1 MDDKSLEFL
10 EFPSVLEIIAE
21 TAVTPQGKTEIGRL
35 RPLSDLP
42 SICRMQDE
50 LKEAFRLNSGGSEIR
65 FDLPEGGPLLDS
77 LADRGAVLDR
87 EALLELLIY
96 LRFAELLRQVLPR
109 DDFPNLWRICAATS
123 VPAALLGR
131 LENSLDEKGRISDSA
146 HPELGTVRRRQEVSR
161 KRIQDH
167 LRRFLQGKRARFLID
182 EPYITQ
188 RANRYVIPVRVE
200 NQRDLP
206 GIVHGTSSSGATV
219 FMEPFSAV
227 EFNNEHI
234 FYQDRELEIVR
245 QVLRSLTDEARKCR
259 DQIEA
264 IYRASGEL
272 EARFACAEYWTR
284 YQCTLPDVVDSG
296 LLELKG
302 ARHPLLLK
310 TLGNDDTVPIE
321 IGLGGEDHVLVI
333 SGPNTGGKTAALKT
347 VGLLSLMA
355 HCGLPV
361 PATGAQVPLL
371 CGIHADVGD
380 HQSIT
385 HQQSTF
391 SAHIERIKELTG
403 VSPGPSL
410 ILLDELGR
418 GTDPAYGSAL
428 AIAVLEHFR
437 RLQHLVFATTHHRA
451 VKSYAALTEGVL
463 NASVRLDSSSL
474 RPTYQL
480 EYGVA
485 GGSSG
490 LEIAAQLGLPSEV
503 VNYARSLLDDKDSL
517 AEGYLGELR
526 TRIEQLHARE
536 EEYDEK
542 LRDLDRE
549 HLEQRRQAEIERR
562 EQEQLMERTLERLAE
577 EFRKEGRLF
586 VKRLTDRTE
595 AQAAQKR
602 LQLREAALKEWFRRH
617 AAERRRGESK
627 QESAQAP
634 RGLQPG
640 DLVYHRFFRSK
651 GRVVSVDGDSAVVDI
666 AGKNVSAR
674 DADLQRVERTEKV
687 LKPAPQV
694 TVRVVEDTD
703 PELNLIGKTVEE
715 ASFELDKYLDRA
727 FVSCLP
733 EVRIVHGFGTGRLRS
748 FVEGF
753 LSKHCHVSSFEVE
766 GGSTRV
772 HLKV

>member
-1 MDDKSLEFL
+1 MDDTTLEIL

-21 TAVTPQGKTEIGRL
+21 SAVTSQGKSEIGRL

-50 LKEAFRLNSGGSEIR
+50 LKEAFRLNSGGGRIR
-65 FDLPEGGPLLDS
+65 FDLPEGEPLLDA
-77 LADRGAVLDR
+77 LADRGAVLDS

-96 LRFAELLRQVLPR
+96 LRFAELLGRRLSQ
-109 DDFPNLWRICAATS
+109 DEFPNLRRICAAAS

-131 LENSLDEKGRISDSA
+131 LENSLDEKGHLCDSA
-146 HPELGTVRRRQEVSR
+146 HPELGTVRKRQEHSR

-182 EPYITQ
+182 EPFITE

-200 NQRDLP
+200 NQRDVP

-219 FMEPFSAV
+219 FLEPFSAV
-227 EFNNEHI
+227 ELNNEHI

-245 QVLRSLTDEARKCR
+245 QVLRALTEEARSCR

-272 EARFACAEYWTR
+272 EARFACAEYWDR
-284 YQCTLPDVVDSG
+284 YRCTLPDVVESG
-296 LLELKG
+296 RLELRG

-310 TLGNDDTVPIE
+310 TLRSGSVVPIE
-321 IGLGGEDHVLVI
+321 LGLGGEDHLLVI

-347 VGLLSLMA
+347 VGLLSVMA
-355 HCGLPV
+355 HCGLAV

-371 CGIHADVGD
+371 CGIHADIGD

-385 HQQSTF
+385 EQQSTF
-391 SAHIERIKELTG
+391 SSHIERIRELTG
-403 VSPGPSL
+403 VSSGPSL

-463 NASVRLDSSSL
+463 NASVRLDSNSL

-490 LEIAAQLGLPSEV
+490 LEIAAQLGLPSDV
-503 VNYARSLLDDKDSL
+503 VEYARSLLDDKDSL

-526 TRIEQLHARE
+526 SRIGQLQERE
-536 EEYDEK
+536 EEYN
-542 LRDLDRE
+542 LRLRELDQDRLDL
-549 HLEQRRQAEIERR
+549 QRQAEAERR
-562 EQEQLMERTLERLAE
+562 AQEELAERTLEQLAE
-577 EFRKEGRLF
+577 EFRKEGRQF
-586 VKRLTDRTE
+586 IKRLTDRTE
-595 AQAAQKR
+595 AQESQKR
-602 LQLREAALKEWFRRH
+602 LQLREAALKEWFRRQS
-617 AAERRRGESK
+617 AEQRKGKSK
-627 QESAQAP
+627 KDSAPTPQ
-634 RGLQPG
+634 GLHPG

-651 GRVVSVDGDSAVVDI
+651 GRVVSVDGDSAIIDI
-666 AGKNVSAR
+666 DGKNVSAR
-674 DADLQRVERTEKV
+674 GADLQRVERTEKV
-687 LKPAPQV
+687 LKPSPQV
-694 TVRVVEDTD
+694 TVRIVEDTD

-715 ASFELDKYLDRA
+715 ASYELDKYLDRA
-727 FVSCLP
+727 FVSRLP
-733 EVRIVHGFGTGRLRS
+733 EVLIVHGFGTGRLRN
-748 FVEGF
+748 FVAAF

-766 GGSTRV
+766 GGATRV